1 MTKQHSMNPKPTES
15 GPSEKQ
21 IVVFRLGSE
30 RFGIVIE
37 LVREILRHQEVTH
50 VPKAATGLLGVIDL
64 RGQVTPVMAL
74 DTRLQLPPSERTSDS
89 RIMVVD
95 VDGREIG
102 MVVDEVIEVVRFASD
117 LVDPLPVSMGG
128 SRGTDGN
135 GLARVEGGL
144 TILRDIGRMALDGD
158 LSSLDQAAQLAEA
171 QPRSGSPQAAA

>member
-1 MTKQHSMNPKPTES
+1 MPEQNSLNTKPAES

-50 VPKAATGLLGVIDL
+50 VPKAAAGLLGVIDL

-117 LVDPLPVSMGG
+117 LVDPIPMSMRVS
-128 SRGTDGN
+128 RATYVN
-135 GLARVEGGL
+135 GIARLEEGL
-144 TILRDIGRMALDGD
+144 TILLDIERIALDVD

>member
-1 MTKQHSMNPKPTES
+1 MPEQNSLNTKPAES

-50 VPKAATGLLGVIDL
+50 VPKAAAGLLGVIDL

-117 LVDPLPVSMGG
+117 LVDPIPMSMRVS
-128 SRGTDGN
+128 RATYVN
-135 GLARVEGGL
+135 GIARLEEGL
-144 TILRDIGRMALDGD
+144 TILLDIERIALDVD
-158 LSSLDQAAQLAEA
+158 LSSLDQPAEA
-171 QPRSGSPQAAA
+171 AEAA